1 MSYNHESADLYDEI
15 LDAFSYRP
23 RCPSV
28 RTVDERVA
36 LFYSM
41 IKGHGIE
48 MVIFIEDLCC
58 PARRRDVDALRI
70 RLMRSGVDPLVLTS
84 GDAAEKIRDYLRR
97 M

>member
-1 MSYNHESADLYDEI
+1 MGLYHEI

-28 RTVDERVA
+28 RTFEERAA
-36 LFYSM
+36 LLYSM
-41 IKGHGIE
+41 IKSRGIE

-58 PARRRDVDALRI
+58 PARRRDIDAWRVRLR
-70 RLMRSGVDPLVLTS
+70 RAGVDPLVVTT
-84 GDAAEKIRDYLRR
+84 GDAAEKIREYVRR